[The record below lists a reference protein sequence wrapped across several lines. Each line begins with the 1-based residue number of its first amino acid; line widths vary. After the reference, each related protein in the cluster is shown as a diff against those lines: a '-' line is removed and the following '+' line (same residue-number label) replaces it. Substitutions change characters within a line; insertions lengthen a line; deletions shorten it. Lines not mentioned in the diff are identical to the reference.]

1 MSAHA
6 RVASALWL
14 CGAFAALAVLA
25 GCSVFPTGTVTGTVV
40 QAASPGNPLAG
51 VRVTVDD
58 STYCCDSLADGSFSV
73 RAPEGPA
80 TLRFEKVGYSF
91 AETTVQVTNGLSV
104 TPPEAIVG
112 YAPICSGEYR
122 FVLTWGGSPADLDAH
137 LLMPLDPVGTD
148 DVWSGNTVGDGG
160 SADMERADDTGY
172 GPEAI
177 RITSTN
183 PGTYPSP
190 STTCPGSPDLASP
203 RAYRARVHEH
213 RPPAHGGHLGGDRQ
227 RLRSVVEGL
236 HFRRGHGDFHGP
248 QPDVRR
254 RTLSRERPQNPA
266 GALLANPRLIPST
279 AACAPEG
286 SSALASASARVGHPA
301 GVVVPQDETVAESK
315 YAGFSTDMM
324 PAR

>member
-14 CGAFAALAVLA
+14 CGALAALTVLA

-40 QAASPGNPLAG
+40 QAASPGNPIAG

-58 STYCCDSLADGSFSV
+58 STYCCDSLADGTFSV

-160 SADMERADDTGY
+160 SADMDRADDTGY

-183 PGTYPSP
+183 PGTYAFSVYNA
-190 STTCPGSPDLASP
+190 SGTPDLG
-203 RAYRARVHEH
+203 V
-213 RPPAHGGHLGGDRQ
+213 
-227 RLRSVVEGL
+227 
-236 HFRRGHGDFHGP
+236 
-248 QPDVRR
+248 
-254 RTLSRERPQNPA
+254 
-266 GALLANPRLIPST
+266 
-279 AACAPEG
+279 
-286 SSALASASARVGHPA
+286 SSAIVRVYTNTGLLHTVDISGATGSASDPWWKVFTFDEATSTFTILNQMSAVGP
-301 GVVVPQDETVAESK
+301 
-315 YAGFSTDMM
+315 
-324 PAR
+324 